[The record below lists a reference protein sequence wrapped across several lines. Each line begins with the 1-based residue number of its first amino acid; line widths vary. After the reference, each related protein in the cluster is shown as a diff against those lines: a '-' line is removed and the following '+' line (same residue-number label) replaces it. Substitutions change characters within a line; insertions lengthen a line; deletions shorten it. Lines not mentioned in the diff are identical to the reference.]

1 MKKLLSYLFAL
12 AAVAFAFTSCE
23 DVPMPYDYPNTGN
36 NSENVDPNAKGQ
48 SADNPYTVQEAVQ
61 LIKDGKAPTTEVYV
75 KGIVSK
81 LDYYNAN
88 YKSLSYYIS
97 DDGKAEDMQVYS
109 GKGLN
114 GADFNSKSDL
124 KVGQTVVVKGV
135 IKSFDKNGTTI
146 YEVDKNSQIVSIEGE
161 GTQEQPGDE
170 KGQSKENPY
179 TVKEAVDLIN
189 SGKAGS
195 TEVYVKG
202 IVSSV
207 DYYNTEYKSLSY
219 YLSDDGKTEDLQV
232 YSGKGLNGADFNSKS
247 DLKVGQ
253 TVIVKGTLVNY
264 KGNTP
269 EMAQGSKVISIE
281 GNGSSSETP
290 STSKGV
296 SIEGTTVTLT
306 NSAATVGTATATA
319 DLSSLGFKDQ
329 EAVTSITLGDG
340 STVTFDANGE
350 SNSPRFSTKS
360 KGIRV
365 YKNNK
370 VTFNGKSTIAK
381 IVLECDSFQGTD
393 YVGNKTA
400 TVTFNGSMAEYINVF
415 TGTSGGGTQLRIKKI
430 TVYYAK

>member
-23 DVPMPYDYPNTGN
+23 DVPMPYDYPNSGN

-48 SADNPYTVQEAVQ
+48 SAENPYTVQEAVQ

-124 KVGQTVVVKGV
+124 KVGQTVVVKGI

-161 GTQEQPGDE
+161 GTQEQPGDK

-179 TVKEAVDLIN
+179 TVKEAVDLIK
-189 SGKAGS
+189 SGKAGN

-202 IVSSV
+202 IVSKL
-207 DYYNTEYKSLSY
+207 DYYNSEYKSLSY
-219 YLSDDGKTEDLQV
+219 YISDDGKTEDMQV

-253 TVIVKGTLVNY
+253 TVVVKGVIKSFDK
-264 KGNTP
+264 KGTIIYEVDKNS
-269 EMAQGSKVISIE
+269 QIVSIE
-281 GNGSSSETP
+281 GSGETP
-290 STSKGV
+290 STGDKGLSKDNPLTPSEAYDIAKALGKGNTSTESYYIKGKIS
-296 SIEGTTVTLT
+296 SIKFSFDAEH
-306 NSAATVGTATATA
+306 GTATFNISA
-319 DLSSLGFKDQ
+319 DGAKSAEFTCYSVYYFGNMAWVEGNTQVK
-329 EAVTSITLGDG
+329 VGDE
-340 STVTFDANGE
+340 V
-350 SNSPRFSTKS
+350 
-360 KGIRV
+360 IV
-365 YKNNK
+365 YGKLTN
-370 VTFNGKSTIAK
+370 FNGTPETAARKAS
-381 IVLECDSFQGTD
+381 LYSLNG
-393 YVGNKTA
+393 KT
-400 TVTFNGSMAEYINVF
+400 E
-415 TGTSGGGTQLRIKKI
+415 
-430 TVYYAK
+430 

>member
-75 KGIVSK
+75 KGVVSK
-81 LDYYNAN
+81 VDYYSED
-88 YKSLSYYIS
+88 YHSLSYYLS
-97 DDGKAEDMQVYS
+97 DDGKTEDLQVYS

-124 KVGQTVVVKGV
+124 KVGQTVIVKGV
-135 IKSFDKNGTTI
+135 IKSFDKKGTTI

-219 YLSDDGKTEDLQV
+219 YLSDDGKSKVLDV
-232 YSGKGLNGADFNSKS
+232 YSGKGLNGADFSGKS

-253 TVIVKGTLVNY
+253 TVIVKGKLELFTDK
-264 KGNTP
+264 KGNKIP
-269 EMAQGSKVISIE
+269 EVSQSSKIVSIE
-281 GNGSSSETP
+281 GSGETP
-290 STSKGV
+290 STGDKGLSKDNPLTPSEALDIAKALGKGNTSTESYYIKGKIS
-296 SIEGTTVTLT
+296 SIKFSFDAEH
-306 NSAATVGTATATA
+306 GTATFNISA
-319 DLSSLGFKDQ
+319 
-329 EAVTSITLGDG
+329 DG
-340 STVTFDANGE
+340 SKEFTCYSVYYFGNKSWVEGNTQVNVGDEVIVFGKLTNYNGTPE
-350 SNSPRFSTKS
+350 TAS
-360 KGIRV
+360 KKACL
-365 YKNNK
+365 YSL
-370 VTFNGKSTIAK
+370 NGKT
-381 IVLECDSFQGTD
+381 E
-393 YVGNKTA
+393 
-400 TVTFNGSMAEYINVF
+400 
-415 TGTSGGGTQLRIKKI
+415 
-430 TVYYAK
+430 

>member
-23 DVPMPYDYPNTGN
+23 DVPMPYDYPNSGN

-170 KGQSKENPY
+170 KGLSKENPY
-179 TVKEAVDLIN
+179 TVKEAVNLIN

-195 TEVYVKG
+195 TEV
-202 IVSSV
+202 
-207 DYYNTEYKSLSY
+207 
-219 YLSDDGKTEDLQV
+219 
-232 YSGKGLNGADFNSKS
+232 
-247 DLKVGQ
+247 
-253 TVIVKGTLVNY
+253 
-264 KGNTP
+264 
-269 EMAQGSKVISIE
+269 
-281 GNGSSSETP
+281 
-290 STSKGV
+290 
-296 SIEGTTVTLT
+296 
-306 NSAATVGTATATA
+306 
-319 DLSSLGFKDQ
+319 
-329 EAVTSITLGDG
+329 
-340 STVTFDANGE
+340 
-350 SNSPRFSTKS
+350 
-360 KGIRV
+360 
-365 YKNNK
+365 
-370 VTFNGKSTIAK
+370 
-381 IVLECDSFQGTD
+381 
-393 YVGNKTA
+393 
-400 TVTFNGSMAEYINVF
+400 
-415 TGTSGGGTQLRIKKI
+415 
-430 TVYYAK
+430 

>member
-61 LIKDGKAPTTEVYV
+61 LIKDGKAPTSEVYV

-97 DDGKAEDMQVYS
+97 DDGKAEDMQVFS

-114 GADFNSKSDL
+114 GADFNNESEL

-146 YEVDKNSQIVSIEGE
+146 YEIDKNSQIVSIEGE

-179 TVKEAVDLIN
+179 TVKEAVNLIKE
-189 SGKAGS
+189 GKAP
-195 TEVYVKG
+195 TFEVYVKG
-202 IVSSV
+202 VVSKV
-207 DYYNTEYKSLSY
+207 DYYSEDYHSLSY

-253 TVIVKGTLVNY
+253 TVIVKGVIKSFDK
-264 KGNTP
+264 KGTTIYEVDKNS
-269 EMAQGSKVISIE
+269 QI
-281 GNGSSSETP
+281 
-290 STSKGV
+290 V
-296 SIEGTTVTLT
+296 SIEGSGEAPSAGDKGLSKDNPLTPSQAYDIAKNLGTGNISTESYYIKGKISSIKYQFDAEHGTAIFNISADGSKSAEFTCYSVYYFGNKAWVEGYSQVKVGDEVIVFGKLT
-306 NSAATVGTATATA
+306 NYNGTPETASKKA
-319 DLSSLGFKDQ
+319 CLYSL
-329 EAVTSITLGDG
+329 
-340 STVTFDANGE
+340 
-350 SNSPRFSTKS
+350 
-360 KGIRV
+360 
-365 YKNNK
+365 
-370 VTFNGKSTIAK
+370 NGKT
-381 IVLECDSFQGTD
+381 E
-393 YVGNKTA
+393 
-400 TVTFNGSMAEYINVF
+400 
-415 TGTSGGGTQLRIKKI
+415 
-430 TVYYAK
+430 

>member
-23 DVPMPYDYPNTGN
+23 DVPMPYDYPNSGN

-97 DDGKAEDMQVYS
+97 DDGKTEDMQVYS

-114 GADFNSKSDL
+114 GADFNSNSDL

-135 IKSFDKNGTTI
+135 IKAFDKNGTTI

-161 GTQEQPGDE
+161 GTPDQPSDE

-189 SGKAGS
+189 SGKAGN

-207 DYYNTEYKSLSY
+207 DYFNSKYKSLSY
-219 YLSDDGKTEDLQV
+219 YLSDDGKSKDLDV

-253 TVIVKGTLVNY
+253 TVIVKGKLELFTD
-264 KGNTP
+264 KSGNKIP
-269 EMAQGSKVISIE
+269 EVSQSSQIVSIE
-281 GNGSSSETP
+281 GSGETP
-290 STSKGV
+290 STGDKGQSKDNPLTPSEAKDIASALDEGKTSV
-296 SIEGTTVTLT
+296 ESYYVKGKISSIKFSFDAEH
-306 NSAATVGTATATA
+306 GTATFNISA
-319 DLSSLGFKDQ
+319 
-329 EAVTSITLGDG
+329 DG
-340 STVTFDANGE
+340 SKSGE
-350 SNSPRFSTKS
+350 FTCYSVYYFGNKS
-360 KGIRV
+360 WVEGNMQVKEGDEVVVYGKLTNFKGTPETAARKASL
-365 YKNNK
+365 YSL
-370 VTFNGKSTIAK
+370 NGKT
-381 IVLECDSFQGTD
+381 E
-393 YVGNKTA
+393 
-400 TVTFNGSMAEYINVF
+400 
-415 TGTSGGGTQLRIKKI
+415 
-430 TVYYAK
+430 

>member
-23 DVPMPYDYPNTGN
+23 DVPMPYDYPNSGN

-48 SADNPYTVQEAVQ
+48 SAENPYTVQEAVQ

-124 KVGQTVVVKGV
+124 KVGQTVVVKGI

-161 GTQEQPGDE
+161 GTQEQPSDE

-189 SGKAGS
+189 SGKAGN

-207 DYYNTEYKSLSY
+207 DYFNSKYKSLSY
-219 YLSDDGKTEDLQV
+219 YLSDDGKSKDLDV

-253 TVIVKGTLVNY
+253 TVIVKGKLELFTD
-264 KGNTP
+264 KSGNKIP
-269 EMAQGSKVISIE
+269 EVSQSSEIVSIE
-281 GNGSSSETP
+281 GSGETP
-290 STSKGV
+290 STGDKGQSKDNP
-296 SIEGTTVTLT
+296 LT
-306 NSAATVGTATATA
+306 PSEAKDIASALGEDKTSVESYYVKGKISSVKYFFDVEHGTATFNISADGAKSAEFTCYSVYYFGNKAWVKGNMQVKEGDEVVVYGKLTNFKGTPETA
-319 DLSSLGFKDQ
+319 ARKASLY
-329 EAVTSITLGDG
+329 SL
-340 STVTFDANGE
+340 
-350 SNSPRFSTKS
+350 
-360 KGIRV
+360 
-365 YKNNK
+365 
-370 VTFNGKSTIAK
+370 NGKT
-381 IVLECDSFQGTD
+381 E
-393 YVGNKTA
+393 
-400 TVTFNGSMAEYINVF
+400 
-415 TGTSGGGTQLRIKKI
+415 
-430 TVYYAK
+430 

>member
-23 DVPMPYDYPNTGN
+23 DVPMPYDYPNSGN

-48 SADNPYTVQEAVQ
+48 SAENPYTVQEAVQ

-81 LDYYNAN
+81 LDYYNAD

-97 DDGKAEDMQVYS
+97 DDGKTEDMQVYS

-135 IKSFDKNGTTI
+135 IKSFDKKGTTI

-161 GTQEQPGDE
+161 GSSDQPSDE

-179 TVKEAVDLIN
+179 SVKEAVDLIK
-189 SGKAGS
+189 SGKAGN

-202 IVSSV
+202 IVSKL
-207 DYYNTEYKSLSY
+207 DYYNADYKSLSY
-219 YLSDDGKTEDLQV
+219 YISDDGKTEDMQV

-253 TVIVKGTLVNY
+253 TVVVRGVIKSFDKKGTTIYEVDKNS
-264 KGNTP
+264 
-269 EMAQGSKVISIE
+269 QI
-281 GNGSSSETP
+281 
-290 STSKGV
+290 V
-296 SIEGTTVTLT
+296 SIEGSGEASSTGDKGQSKDNPLT
-306 NSAATVGTATATA
+306 PSEALDIATALGKGNTSTESYYIKGKISSIKFSFDAEHGTATFNISA
-319 DLSSLGFKDQ
+319 
-329 EAVTSITLGDG
+329 DG
-340 STVTFDANGE
+340 SKSGE
-350 SNSPRFSTKS
+350 FTCYSVYYFGNKS
-360 KGIRV
+360 WVEGNMQVKEGDEVVVYGKLTNFKGTPETAAKKACL
-365 YKNNK
+365 YSL
-370 VTFNGKSTIAK
+370 NGKT
-381 IVLECDSFQGTD
+381 E
-393 YVGNKTA
+393 
-400 TVTFNGSMAEYINVF
+400 
-415 TGTSGGGTQLRIKKI
+415 
-430 TVYYAK
+430 

>member
-61 LIKDGKAPTTEVYV
+61 LIKDGKAPTSEVYV

-97 DDGKAEDMQVYS
+97 DDGKAEDMQVFS

-114 GADFNSKSDL
+114 GADFNNESEL

-146 YEVDKNSQIVSIEGE
+146 YEIDKNSQIVSIEGE

-179 TVKEAVDLIN
+179 TVKEAVNLIKE
-189 SGKAGS
+189 GKAP
-195 TEVYVKG
+195 TFEVYVKG
-202 IVSSV
+202 VVSKV
-207 DYYNTEYKSLSY
+207 DYYSEEYHSLSY

-253 TVIVKGTLVNY
+253 TVIVKGVIKSFDK
-264 KGNTP
+264 KGTTIYEVDKNS
-269 EMAQGSKVISIE
+269 QIVSIE
-281 GNGSSSETP
+281 GSGETP
-290 STSKGV
+290 STGDKGLSKDNPLTPSEAYDIAKALGKGNTSTESYYIKGKIT
-296 SIEGTTVTLT
+296 SITYIFDAEH
-306 NSAATVGTATATA
+306 GTATFNISA
-319 DLSSLGFKDQ
+319 
-329 EAVTSITLGDG
+329 DG
-340 STVTFDANGE
+340 S
-350 SNSPRFSTKS
+350 KS
-360 KGIRV
+360 AEFTCYSVYYFGNKSWVEGNTQVNVGDEVVVYGKLTNFKGTPETAAKKACL
-365 YKNNK
+365 YSL
-370 VTFNGKSTIAK
+370 NGKT
-381 IVLECDSFQGTD
+381 E
-393 YVGNKTA
+393 
-400 TVTFNGSMAEYINVF
+400 
-415 TGTSGGGTQLRIKKI
+415 
-430 TVYYAK
+430 

>member
-219 YLSDDGKTEDLQV
+219 YLSDDGKSKVLDV
-232 YSGKGLNGADFNSKS
+232 YSGKGLNGADFSGKS

-253 TVIVKGTLVNY
+253 TVIVKGKLELFTDK
-264 KGNTP
+264 KGNKIP
-269 EMAQGSKVISIE
+269 EVSQ
-281 GNGSSSETP
+281 SSEI
-290 STSKGV
+290 V
-296 SIEGTTVTLT
+296 SIEGSGEAPSAGDKGLSKDNPLT
-306 NSAATVGTATATA
+306 PSEAYDIAKALGKGNTSTESYYIKGKISSIKFSFDAEHGTATFNISA
-319 DLSSLGFKDQ
+319 
-329 EAVTSITLGDG
+329 DG
-340 STVTFDANGE
+340 SKEFTCYSVYYFGN
-350 SNSPRFSTKS
+350 KS
-360 KGIRV
+360 WVEGNTQVNVGDEVVVYGKLTNFKGTPETAAKKACL
-365 YKNNK
+365 YSL
-370 VTFNGKSTIAK
+370 NGKT
-381 IVLECDSFQGTD
+381 E
-393 YVGNKTA
+393 
-400 TVTFNGSMAEYINVF
+400 
-415 TGTSGGGTQLRIKKI
+415 
-430 TVYYAK
+430 

>member
-61 LIKDGKAPTTEVYV
+61 LIKDGKAPTSEVYV

-97 DDGKAEDMQVYS
+97 DDGKAEDMQVFS

-114 GADFNSKSDL
+114 GADFNNESEL

-146 YEVDKNSQIVSIEGE
+146 YEIDKNSQIVSIEGE

-179 TVKEAVDLIN
+179 MVKEAVNLIKE
-189 SGKAGS
+189 GKAP
-195 TEVYVKG
+195 TFEVYVKG
-202 IVSSV
+202 VVSKV
-207 DYYNTEYKSLSY
+207 DYYSEDYHSLSY

-253 TVIVKGTLVNY
+253 TVIVKGVIKSFDK
-264 KGNTP
+264 KGTTIYEVDKNS
-269 EMAQGSKVISIE
+269 QI
-281 GNGSSSETP
+281 
-290 STSKGV
+290 V
-296 SIEGTTVTLT
+296 SIEGSGEAPSAGDKGLSKDNPLTPSQAYDIAKNLGTGNISTESYYIKGKISSIKYQFDAEHGTAIFNISADGSKSAEFTCYSVYYFGNKAWVEGYSQVKVGDEVIVFGKLT
-306 NSAATVGTATATA
+306 NYNGTPETASKKA
-319 DLSSLGFKDQ
+319 CLYSL
-329 EAVTSITLGDG
+329 
-340 STVTFDANGE
+340 
-350 SNSPRFSTKS
+350 
-360 KGIRV
+360 
-365 YKNNK
+365 
-370 VTFNGKSTIAK
+370 NGKT
-381 IVLECDSFQGTD
+381 E
-393 YVGNKTA
+393 
-400 TVTFNGSMAEYINVF
+400 
-415 TGTSGGGTQLRIKKI
+415 
-430 TVYYAK
+430 

>member
-61 LIKDGKAPTTEVYV
+61 LIKDGKAPTSEVYV

-97 DDGKAEDMQVYS
+97 DDGKAEDMQVFS

-114 GADFNSKSDL
+114 GADFNNESEL

-146 YEVDKNSQIVSIEGE
+146 YEIDKNSQIVSIEGE

-179 TVKEAVDLIN
+179 TVKEAVNLIKE
-189 SGKAGS
+189 GKAP
-195 TEVYVKG
+195 TFEVYVKG
-202 IVSSV
+202 VVSKV
-207 DYYNTEYKSLSY
+207 DYYSEDYHSLSY

-253 TVIVKGTLVNY
+253 TVIVKGVIKSFDK
-264 KGNTP
+264 KGTTIYEVDKNS
-269 EMAQGSKVISIE
+269 QI
-281 GNGSSSETP
+281 
-290 STSKGV
+290 V
-296 SIEGTTVTLT
+296 SIEGSGEAPSAGDKGLSKDNPLTPSQAYDIAKNLGTGNISTESYYIQGKISSIKYQFDAEHGTAIFNISADGSKSAEFTCYSVYYFGNKAWVEGYSQVKVGDEVIVFGKLT
-306 NSAATVGTATATA
+306 NYNGTPETASKKA
-319 DLSSLGFKDQ
+319 CLYSL
-329 EAVTSITLGDG
+329 
-340 STVTFDANGE
+340 
-350 SNSPRFSTKS
+350 
-360 KGIRV
+360 
-365 YKNNK
+365 
-370 VTFNGKSTIAK
+370 NGKT
-381 IVLECDSFQGTD
+381 E
-393 YVGNKTA
+393 
-400 TVTFNGSMAEYINVF
+400 
-415 TGTSGGGTQLRIKKI
+415 
-430 TVYYAK
+430 

>member
-23 DVPMPYDYPNTGN
+23 DVPMPYDYPNSGN

-48 SADNPYTVQEAVQ
+48 SAENPYTVQEAVQ

-114 GADFNSKSDL
+114 GADFNSKYDL

-135 IKSFDKNGTTI
+135 IKSFDKKGTTI

-161 GTQEQPGDE
+161 GSSDQPSDE

-179 TVKEAVDLIN
+179 SVKEAVDLIK
-189 SGKAGS
+189 SGKAGN

-202 IVSSV
+202 IVSKL
-207 DYYNTEYKSLSY
+207 DYYNPEYKSLSY
-219 YLSDDGKTEDLQV
+219 YISDDGKTEDMQV
-232 YSGKGLNGADFNSKS
+232 YSGKGLNGADFNSKY

-253 TVIVKGTLVNY
+253 TVVVKGVIKSFDK
-264 KGNTP
+264 KGTIIYEVDKNS
-269 EMAQGSKVISIE
+269 QIVSIE
-281 GNGSSSETP
+281 GSGETP
-290 STSKGV
+290 STGDKGLSKDNPLTPSEAKDIASALGEGNTSTESYYIKGKIS
-296 SIEGTTVTLT
+296 SIKFSFDAEH
-306 NSAATVGTATATA
+306 GTATFNISA
-319 DLSSLGFKDQ
+319 
-329 EAVTSITLGDG
+329 DG
-340 STVTFDANGE
+340 SKSGE
-350 SNSPRFSTKS
+350 FTCYSVYYFGNKS
-360 KGIRV
+360 WVEGNMQVKEGDEVVVYGKLTNFKGTPETAARKASL
-365 YKNNK
+365 YSL
-370 VTFNGKSTIAK
+370 NGKT
-381 IVLECDSFQGTD
+381 E
-393 YVGNKTA
+393 
-400 TVTFNGSMAEYINVF
+400 
-415 TGTSGGGTQLRIKKI
+415 
-430 TVYYAK
+430 

>member
-61 LIKDGKAPTTEVYV
+61 LIKDGKAPTSEVYV

-97 DDGKAEDMQVYS
+97 DDGKAEDMQVFS

-114 GADFNSKSDL
+114 GADFNNESEL

-146 YEVDKNSQIVSIEGE
+146 YEIDKNSQIVSIEGE

-179 TVKEAVDLIN
+179 TVKEAVNLIKE
-189 SGKAGS
+189 GKAP
-195 TEVYVKG
+195 TFEVYVKG
-202 IVSSV
+202 VVSKV
-207 DYYNTEYKSLSY
+207 DYYSEEYHSLSY

-253 TVIVKGTLVNY
+253 TVIVKGVIKSFDK
-264 KGNTP
+264 KGTTIYEVDKNS
-269 EMAQGSKVISIE
+269 QI
-281 GNGSSSETP
+281 
-290 STSKGV
+290 V
-296 SIEGTTVTLT
+296 SIEGSGEAPSAGDKGLSKDNPLTPSQAYDIAKNLGTGNISTESYYIKGKISSIKYQFDAEHGTAIFNISADGSKSAEFTCYSVYYFGNKAWVEGYSQVKVGDEVIVFGKLT
-306 NSAATVGTATATA
+306 NYNGTPETASKKA
-319 DLSSLGFKDQ
+319 CLYSL
-329 EAVTSITLGDG
+329 
-340 STVTFDANGE
+340 
-350 SNSPRFSTKS
+350 
-360 KGIRV
+360 
-365 YKNNK
+365 
-370 VTFNGKSTIAK
+370 NGKT
-381 IVLECDSFQGTD
+381 E
-393 YVGNKTA
+393 
-400 TVTFNGSMAEYINVF
+400 
-415 TGTSGGGTQLRIKKI
+415 
-430 TVYYAK
+430 

>member
-219 YLSDDGKTEDLQV
+219 YLSDDGKSKVLDV
-232 YSGKGLNGADFNSKS
+232 YSGKGLNGADFSGKS

-253 TVIVKGTLVNY
+253 TVIVKGKLELFTDK
-264 KGNTP
+264 KGNKIP
-269 EMAQGSKVISIE
+269 EVSQ
-281 GNGSSSETP
+281 SSEI
-290 STSKGV
+290 V
-296 SIEGTTVTLT
+296 SIEGSGEAPSAGDKGLSKDNPLT
-306 NSAATVGTATATA
+306 PSEAYDIAKALGKGNTSTESYYIKGKISSIKFSFDAEYGTATFNISA
-319 DLSSLGFKDQ
+319 
-329 EAVTSITLGDG
+329 DG
-340 STVTFDANGE
+340 SKEFTCYSVYYFGN
-350 SNSPRFSTKS
+350 KS
-360 KGIRV
+360 WVEGNTQVNVGDEVVVYGKLTNFKGTPETAAKKACL
-365 YKNNK
+365 YSL
-370 VTFNGKSTIAK
+370 NGKT
-381 IVLECDSFQGTD
+381 E
-393 YVGNKTA
+393 
-400 TVTFNGSMAEYINVF
+400 
-415 TGTSGGGTQLRIKKI
+415 
-430 TVYYAK
+430 

>member
-1 MKKLLSYLFAL
+1 
-12 AAVAFAFTSCE
+12 
-23 DVPMPYDYPNTGN
+23 MPYDYPNTGN

-219 YLSDDGKTEDLQV
+219 YLSDDGKSKVLDV
-232 YSGKGLNGADFNSKS
+232 YSGKGLNGADFSGKS

-253 TVIVKGTLVNY
+253 TVIVKGKLELFTDK
-264 KGNTP
+264 KGNKIP
-269 EMAQGSKVISIE
+269 EVSQ
-281 GNGSSSETP
+281 SSEI
-290 STSKGV
+290 V
-296 SIEGTTVTLT
+296 SIEGSGEAPSAGDKGLSKDNPLT
-306 NSAATVGTATATA
+306 PSEAYDIAKALGKGNTSTESYYIKGKISSIKFSFDAEYGTATFNISA
-319 DLSSLGFKDQ
+319 
-329 EAVTSITLGDG
+329 DG
-340 STVTFDANGE
+340 SKEFTCYSVYYFGN
-350 SNSPRFSTKS
+350 KS
-360 KGIRV
+360 WVEGNTQVNVGDEVVVYGKLTNFKGTPETAAKKACL
-365 YKNNK
+365 YSL
-370 VTFNGKSTIAK
+370 NGKT
-381 IVLECDSFQGTD
+381 E
-393 YVGNKTA
+393 
-400 TVTFNGSMAEYINVF
+400 
-415 TGTSGGGTQLRIKKI
+415 
-430 TVYYAK
+430 

>member
-179 TVKEAVDLIN
+179 TVKEAVNLIKE
-189 SGKAGS
+189 GKAP
-195 TEVYVKG
+195 TFEVYVKG
-202 IVSSV
+202 VVSKV
-207 DYYNTEYKSLSY
+207 DYYSEDYHSLSY

-253 TVIVKGTLVNY
+253 TVIVKGVIKSFDK
-264 KGNTP
+264 KGTTIYEVDKNS
-269 EMAQGSKVISIE
+269 QIVSIE
-281 GNGSSSETP
+281 GNGETP
-290 STSKGV
+290 STSDKGLSKDNPLTPSEALDIAKALGKGKTSTESYYIKGKIT
-296 SIEGTTVTLT
+296 SIKFSFDAEH
-306 NSAATVGTATATA
+306 GTATFNI
-319 DLSSLGFKDQ
+319 S
-329 EAVTSITLGDG
+329 VDG
-340 STVTFDANGE
+340 S
-350 SNSPRFSTKS
+350 KS
-360 KGIRV
+360 AEFTCYSV
-365 YKNNK
+365 YYFGNK
-370 VTFNGKSTIAK
+370 SWVEGNMQVKEGDEVIVYGKLTNFNGTPETASRKACLYS
-381 IVLECDSFQGTD
+381 LNG
-393 YVGNKTA
+393 KT
-400 TVTFNGSMAEYINVF
+400 E
-415 TGTSGGGTQLRIKKI
+415 
-430 TVYYAK
+430 

>member
-23 DVPMPYDYPNTGN
+23 DVPMPYDYPNSGN

-48 SADNPYTVQEAVQ
+48 SAENPYTVQEAVQ

-81 LDYYNAN
+81 LDYYNSE

-97 DDGKAEDMQVYS
+97 DDGKTEDMQVYS

-135 IKSFDKNGTTI
+135 IKSFDKKGTTI

-161 GTQEQPGDE
+161 GSSDQPSDE

-179 TVKEAVDLIN
+179 SVKEAVDLIN
-189 SGKAGS
+189 SGKAGN

-207 DYYNTEYKSLSY
+207 DYFNSKYKSLSY
-219 YLSDDGKTEDLQV
+219 YLSDDGKSKDLDV

-253 TVIVKGTLVNY
+253 TVIVKGKLELFTD
-264 KGNTP
+264 KSGNKIP
-269 EMAQGSKVISIE
+269 EVSQ
-281 GNGSSSETP
+281 SSEI
-290 STSKGV
+290 V
-296 SIEGTTVTLT
+296 SIEGSGEAPSTGDKGQSKDNPLT
-306 NSAATVGTATATA
+306 PSEAYDIASALVEGKTSAESYYVKGKISSIKFSFDAEHGTATFNISA
-319 DLSSLGFKDQ
+319 
-329 EAVTSITLGDG
+329 DG
-340 STVTFDANGE
+340 SKLGE
-350 SNSPRFSTKS
+350 FTCYSVYYFGNKS
-360 KGIRV
+360 WVEGNMQVKEGDEVVV
-365 YKNNK
+365 YGKLTNFK
-370 VTFNGKSTIAK
+370 EIPETAAKKACLYSLNGKT
-381 IVLECDSFQGTD
+381 E
-393 YVGNKTA
+393 
-400 TVTFNGSMAEYINVF
+400 
-415 TGTSGGGTQLRIKKI
+415 
-430 TVYYAK
+430 

>member
-179 TVKEAVDLIN
+179 TVKEAVDLIKE
-189 SGKAGS
+189 GKAPT

-202 IVSSV
+202 VVSKV
-207 DYYNTEYKSLSY
+207 DYYSEDYHSLSY

-253 TVIVKGTLVNY
+253 TVIVKGVIKPFDK
-264 KGNTP
+264 KGTTIYEVDKNS
-269 EMAQGSKVISIE
+269 QI
-281 GNGSSSETP
+281 
-290 STSKGV
+290 V
-296 SIEGTTVTLT
+296 SIEGSGEAPSAGDKGLSKDNPLTPSQAYDIAKNLGTGNISTESYYIKGKISSIKYQFDAEHGTAIFNISADGSKSAEFTCYSVYYFGNKAWVEGYSQVKVGDEVIVFGKLT
-306 NSAATVGTATATA
+306 NYNGTPETASKKA
-319 DLSSLGFKDQ
+319 CLYSL
-329 EAVTSITLGDG
+329 
-340 STVTFDANGE
+340 
-350 SNSPRFSTKS
+350 
-360 KGIRV
+360 
-365 YKNNK
+365 
-370 VTFNGKSTIAK
+370 NGKT
-381 IVLECDSFQGTD
+381 E
-393 YVGNKTA
+393 
-400 TVTFNGSMAEYINVF
+400 
-415 TGTSGGGTQLRIKKI
+415 
-430 TVYYAK
+430 